1 MKTHKNLYSAICEFD
16 NIHRAYLRARVG
28 KRYKRDVLEF
38 SSNLEEN
45 LINIQ
50 NHLAWKT
57 YQPSPYKY
65 FTIYEPKVRMI
76 AALPFSDRVVHHALC
91 NVIEPIFESAFIRDS
106 YACRPGGGVLAG
118 VLRTTRFLRDAWRRW
133 GDNVYCLKG
142 DISKYFYSVDHET
155 LKRLVRKKIACADTL
170 ELIDRI
176 IDSPGDDIGM
186 PIGNLTSQLFANV
199 YLDALD
205 HVIKDSLRVRYYIR
219 YMDDFVIF
227 HNDKAYLHRLL
238 DEISGYLED
247 VLRLRLN
254 GKTQIF
260 PVRRRSVDFLGYRIW
275 PTHRLMRKANVKRTR
290 RKLKKFVRLYRDGRM
305 TMGEIRPSVMSWLG
319 HAKHGDTWRL
329 RTKMTESIIFTR
341 GAAGPVRLPD
351 EGDAGVRAI
360 ARKVA

>member
-45 LINIQ
+45 LIGIQ
-50 NHLAWKT
+50 NHLIWKT
-57 YQPSPYKY
+57 YQPSRYKY

-76 AALPFSDRVVHHALC
+76 AALPFADRVVHHALC
-91 NVIEPIFESAFIRDS
+91 NVIEPIFEASFIRDS

-118 VLRTTRFLRDAWRRW
+118 VLRTTRFLRDASRRW
-133 GDNVYCLKG
+133 GDVYCLKG
-142 DISKYFYSVDHET
+142 DIAKYFYSVDHET
-155 LKRLVRKKIACADTL
+155 LKRLIRRKIACPDTL
-170 ELIDRI
+170 GLIDRI
-176 IDSPGDDIGM
+176 IDSPGDGVGM

-205 HVIKDSLRVRYYIR
+205 HVVKERLRVQYYIR

-227 HNDKAYLHRLL
+227 HHDKAYLRRLL

-247 VLRLRLN
+247 VLRLHLN

-260 PVRRRSVDFLGYRIW
+260 PVRQRSVDFLGYRIW
-275 PTHRLMRKANVKRTR
+275 PTHRLMRKANVQRTR
-290 RKLKKFVRLYRDGRM
+290 RKLKKFSRLYREGRM
-305 TMGEIRPSVMSWLG
+305 TMDEIRPSVMSWLG

-329 RTKMTESIIFTR
+329 RTKMTESIVFAR
-341 GAAGPVRLPD
+341 GDTA
-351 EGDAGVRAI
+351 ERAI
-360 ARKVA
+360 TRKVA